1 MAPHSTVL
9 IANSTSLPSMS
20 GIATCLS
27 SSTHKVFDITN
38 VPWIIDTGAT
48 DHMICSTVFF
58 TQITATVSYN
68 VKLPNGQEILVTHIG
83 TVKLSNLITLENV
96 LCVPSFT
103 FNLLSAPTLTKSICC
118 CFIFLSNVCFL
129 QDLMSWTTIG
139 LGEMKNG
146 LYQFQHIQVSPTTLM
161 CKLSK
166 YFDTHRL
173 HSACITN
180 TSPVFHL
187 WHYRLGYISNS
198 RLQLIRD
205 PIVIKKK
212 VMFY

>member
-68 VKLPNGQEILVTHIG
+68 VKLPNGQEIPVTHID

-146 LYQFQHIQVSPTTLM
+146 LYQF
-161 CKLSK
+161 
-166 YFDTHRL
+166 
-173 HSACITN
+173 
-180 TSPVFHL
+180 
-187 WHYRLGYISNS
+187 
-198 RLQLIRD
+198 
-205 PIVIKKK
+205 
-212 VMFY
+212 